1 MEITKAQFIK
11 GIAGTDP
18 ILQDDIPHIAFIGR
32 SNVGKSSL
40 INSLVR
46 SKDLVA
52 TSSTPGKTK
61 RINFFKINDAY
72 YFVDLPGYGFA
83 SRDHA
88 LQQKLREW
96 ISWYLQTDEVKQK
109 KVVVVLDSQVG
120 VTPFDDEIL
129 TLLEKQGTE
138 TVIVANK
145 IDKLSQS
152 EHAKLIRNL
161 QESYAGSR
169 DVRLVPY
176 STKTGRGREILL
188 KMLFPPSSQ
197 T

>member
-1 MEITKAQFIK
+1 MEITKAEFVK

-18 ILQDDIPHIAFIGR
+18 ILQDDLPHVAFIGR
-32 SNVGKSSL
+32 SNVGKSSV

-46 SKDLVA
+46 RKDLVN

-61 RINFFKINDAY
+61 RINFFRINDSH

-83 SRDHA
+83 SRDHE

-109 KVVVVLDSQVG
+109 KIVVILDAQVG
-120 VTPFDDEIL
+120 VTQFDDEIL
-129 TLLEKQGTE
+129 RLLEKQGDE
-138 TVIVANK
+138 TIIVPNK

-152 EHAKLIRNL
+152 ENAKLLNNL
-161 QESYAGSR
+161 QQSYSGNR
-169 DVRLVPY
+169 DVRVIPY
-176 STKTGRGREILL
+176 SAKTGHGRIILTKTI
-188 KMLFPPSSQ
+188 FS
-197 T
+197 